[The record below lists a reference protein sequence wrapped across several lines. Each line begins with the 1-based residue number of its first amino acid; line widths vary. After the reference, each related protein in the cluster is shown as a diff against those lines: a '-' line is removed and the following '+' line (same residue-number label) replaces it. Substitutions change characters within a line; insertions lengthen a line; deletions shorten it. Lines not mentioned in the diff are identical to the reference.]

1 MAAVSTGGRAG
12 PSRSNSGEAESS
24 QVVMGEVVTLV
35 VIGVGIIKGVGRVL
49 EPR

>member
-12 PSRSNSGEAESS
+12 PSRSNTGAAESS
-24 QVVMGEVVTLV
+24 QFVMGEVVILV
-35 VIGVGIIKGVGRVL
+35 VIGVGIKGVGRVL